1 MSAIG
6 IRRRY
11 WMGGRQLNERTL
23 AVLEGGR
30 VMDWDTVALL
40 DGRPLDERTL
50 AVLSAGLKIRWRCW
64 MGGRKLNEHTLVM
77 LDTLN
82 IIIDDHL

>member
-1 MSAIG
+1 
-6 IRRRY
+6 
-11 WMGGRQLNERTL
+11 MGGKQLNKPTL

-50 AVLSAGLKIRWRCW
+50 AVCGFKDTVALLD
-64 MGGRKLNEHTLVM
+64 GRKKAG
-77 LDTLN
+77 
-82 IIIDDHL
+82 